1 MAHGGGNRRDTA
13 IDIGKTTFN
22 GGLEF
27 SGLTYTVIKD
37 KEHEGKLVKQEVDLL
52 HNISGYSPK
61 GSITAVLGPSGAG
74 KSTFLDGLAGRIASG
89 SLKGR
94 VSLDGMEMSPSL
106 IKRTS
111 AYIMQ
116 DDRLFPKLTVYETL
130 MFAADFRLGSIPK
143 NDKMERVEKL
153 IEQLGLSVS
162 RSLAFS
168 LFCTYIFQYLTN
180 EITGC

>member
-1 MAHGGGNRRDTA
+1 MANGGGYRT
-13 IDIGKTTFN
+13 KFN

-27 SGLTYTVIKD
+27 FDLTYTVLKD

-52 HNISGYSPK
+52 HRISGYAPK

-89 SLKGR
+89 SLKGS

-106 IKRTS
+106 IKKTS

-130 MFAADFRLGSIPK
+130 MFAADFRLGPIPT
-143 NDKMERVEKL
+143 NEKMQRAENM

-162 RSLAFS
+162 RSLAFF
-168 LFCTYIFQYLTN
+168 LLMYLLYFK
-180 EITGC
+180 I